1 MPKSP
6 VFNYGEHVIVTNPVD
21 DHYLNKTGMVIE
33 DEYRSYISDYVYV
46 VKMDDGYE
54 MEFWTQ
60 VKVSVYGLVTF
71 LLFMSLFA
79 N

>member
-21 DHYLNKTGMVIE
+21 DHYLNKTGMVVE

-54 MEFWTQ
+54 MEFTADELTPEDNE
-60 VKVSVYGLVTF
+60 YDY
-71 LLFMSLFA
+71 
-79 N
+79 